1 MKTYRMIQVGTGGH
15 GRLAGTVR
23 DDIWIALP
31 TDNRGRIDDLAAR
44 PLRNHL
50 LGGLLGTDENA
61 QAVDAHDSIP
71 TLLGR
76 FQKTLRPI
84 DAAIIEYHIEFAVFG
99 NSPRHQACTCP
110 RLTTS
115 TVAAMA
121 ASPGARAAAASAACS
136 PFRSAKT
143 TLAPSAVSRQPQAD
157 APAPCRS
164 RHATYLAL
172 QFHESY
178 LLGVFAGYP
187 PSALD
192 SMPLRP
198 CEKCILQWVMPARQG
213 NSPCRSLPRTS
224 GITGGIGQG
233 VQGKTFRP
241 RRFFLLDATRRT
253 IVFSAEKSRLPGIE
267 LRQPRPVSHRCPKT
281 SKSLETVYIGAPK

>member
-1 MKTYRMIQVGTGGH
+1 MIS
-15 GRLAGTVR
+15 
-23 DDIWIALP
+23 LP
-31 TDNRGRIDDLAAR
+31 VPCAIICLAASWVQMRMPR
-44 PLRNHL
+44 PL
-50 LGGLLGTDENA
+50 T
-61 QAVDAHDSIP
+61 AHDPIP

-84 DAAIIEYHIEFAVFG
+84 DAAIIEYHIEFAVFA
-99 NSPRHQACTCP
+99 NSPRPSGLHLP
-110 RLTTS
+110 PVDDIYGRRNGRFPWR
-115 TVAAMA
+115 
-121 ASPGARAAAASAACS
+121 PGRRRVCGLFPVQIGKDHARAA
-136 PFRSAKT
+136 
-143 TLAPSAVSRQPQAD
+143 SRKAD
-157 APAPCRS
+157 APAHAPCRS

-192 SMPLRP
+192 SMPLRSWA
-198 CEKCILQWVMPARQG
+198 KSILQWVMPARQG

-224 GITGGIGQG
+224 GITGGIGKG